1 MTNIIKKLTVA
12 ILSLIVVSGVFAP
25 FTTSFAATF
34 NTVPG
39 DYNTLQ
45 VSNYTQNPGSNSSWA
60 GSISASAGEIV
71 SFVVYYYNTA
81 ADTANGTYVHV
92 QLPSGAFTSTTI
104 TGDVQASNAPTV
116 TGNVSVNLTSAQS
129 LSFIPGS
136 AKWYPNQSTASQALL
151 NGQSGSEVITSNGL
165 YIGDVASQGWGT
177 VVFRAQVSNNGGTT
191 PSPSVN
197 GSAPLVTT
205 NSAYSISQN
214 SANLQSSVNPNGSG
228 TNAWFEYGTTQS
240 FGNSTGYQA
249 IGSGSV
255 TNVNGY
261 LSNLSANTTYYYRAA
276 AQNSYGTSY
285 GNTMSFTTQNFS
297 NNGSAPLVTTNS
309 AYSISQNSANLQS
322 SVNPNGSGTNAWF
335 EYGTTQS
342 FGNTSGYQSIGSGT
356 GITNATAYLS
366 DLSANTT
373 YYYRAAAQNSYGT
386 SYGNTMSFST
396 QSSGNGGGYSSAPS
410 VYTGA
415 ATYSGTNSVIL
426 NGNVN
431 PNGNYTN
438 VWFEYGTT
446 QSLGYTT
453 GYQSA
458 GSASQSSSVTANVSG
473 LAPGAT
479 YYYRVVGQNSY
490 GTTYGSI
497 VSFVVNG
504 SISNN
509 GSAPFVTTRDASSI
523 FRNTAL
529 LNANVNANGSITTA
543 WFEWGTTNSLG
554 NRTMVQPMG
563 QDNSVSALSAVLS
576 GLHNGTTYYYRA
588 VAQNGYGTSY
598 GNTLTFTTASVLVTP
613 VVVNN
618 TISEPRIIFQN
629 ISGTPIAGPTVLL
642 IPSIDNKSPHAGDV
656 IEYTI
661 VYRNETS
668 HAITNST
675 LKVTLPNEV
684 TYDSA
689 TLQPSTSNDHDL
701 TFDLG
706 IINAR
711 SQGTIT
717 IKTKVDSSI
726 DADSALVFSSTLNY
740 TDYRH
745 QFQATTAY
753 LTVMVGAGVDGLAS
767 LTSVLGSLFTNWF
780 IDLILGLLIGFGI
793 YHFFVRQ
800 KEDEVLVK

>member
-261 LSNLSANTTYYYRAA
+261 LSN
-276 AQNSYGTSY
+276 
-285 GNTMSFTTQNFS
+285 
-297 NNGSAPLVTTNS
+297 
-309 AYSISQNSANLQS
+309 
-322 SVNPNGSGTNAWF
+322 
-335 EYGTTQS
+335 
-342 FGNTSGYQSIGSGT
+342 
-356 GITNATAYLS
+356 
-366 DLSANTT
+366 LSANTT

-753 LTVMVGAGVDGLAS
+753 LTVMVGAGVAGLAS